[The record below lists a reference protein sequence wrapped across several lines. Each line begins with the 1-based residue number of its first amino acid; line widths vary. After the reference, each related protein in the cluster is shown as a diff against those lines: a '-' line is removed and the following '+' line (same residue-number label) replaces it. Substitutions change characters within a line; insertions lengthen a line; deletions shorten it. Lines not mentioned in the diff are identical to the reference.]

1 MSIKN
6 FVPLVWA
13 KQFEEELDRNLV
25 FKEDCNTKYEGELK
39 KVGDSVKILTPGKPT
54 IRTFN
59 DGKLHTLDEPE
70 NVTGTSIT
78 LPINMVSDY
87 HFTIDDLDKRQASGD
102 LKSVYMTEAA
112 QELSNEMDS
121 YIAKFASSKNTIQEK
136 PSAAITADTILD
148 TINGARTKLFQNDVA
163 LNTELVLTAT
173 PKFIEI
179 LTKAYEKL
187 DTDNSEMMKNGR
199 VGRYHNVTIKMSNNV
214 YNDGTYDYIMLRTR
228 RALAF
233 VNQVTHS
240 EAYRPEKGFADA
252 LKGFVAYDGTWV
264 RPKENVTLAVKYA

>member
-59 DGKLHTLDEPE
+59 DGKLHTLDDPE
-70 NVTGTSIT
+70 HVTGTSIT

-87 HFTIDDLDKRQASGD
+87 HFRVDDLDKRQANGD

-121 YIAKFASSKNTIQEK
+121 YIAKFAASKNVIQEK

-163 LNTELVLTAT
+163 LNAELVLTAT

-199 VGRYHNVTIKMSNNV
+199 VGRYHNITIKMSNNV

-240 EAYRPEKGFADA
+240 EAYRPEKEFEDA
-252 LKGFVAYDGTWV
+252 VKGFVAYDGTWV